1 MEIKQAFASA
11 LKLSRKSRGL
21 TQEDFADVSSRTYI
35 STLERGVK
43 SPTIEKIDVLAK
55 AMGIHPLTLL
65 FLTYLDEKDESS
77 LNELVE
83 SVRIEI
89 KNVIT

>member
-43 SPTIEKIDVLAK
+43 SPTIEKVDVLAK

-65 FLTYLDEKDESS
+65 FLTYLDEKNDSALNKLMETLRDE
-77 LNELVE
+77 V
-83 SVRIEI
+83 
-89 KNVIT
+89 KNIVS